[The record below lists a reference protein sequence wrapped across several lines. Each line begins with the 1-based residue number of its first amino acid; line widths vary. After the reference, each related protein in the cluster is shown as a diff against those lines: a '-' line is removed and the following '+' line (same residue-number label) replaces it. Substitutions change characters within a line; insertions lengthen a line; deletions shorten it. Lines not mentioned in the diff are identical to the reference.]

1 MGQYFYRFQIIKTKL
16 RGFLFGLIFKEN
28 GVIWNSRFWES
39 LQDIDMQYDSTIL
52 SS

>member
-1 MGQYFYRFQIIKTKL
+1 MGKYFHRFQIIKTKL
-16 RGFLFGLIFKEN
+16 RGFLFVFFFKEN

-39 LQDIDMQYDSTIL
+39 LQDIDMQYDSTIP